1 MKLVFAGA
9 MVAGAL
15 LVGAAGPKP
24 EPKSESIWTKTP
36 TPEQISAALPD
47 AVRRGDGGAAAMRG
61 KVTAD
66 AGLSDCRPVQES
78 PVGIGF
84 AQALLALAP
93 EYRVR
98 ATGEGAPAVG
108 SEVVAQIDT
117 LRADTAPDWVR
128 KPSWR
133 DLLVVWPKEAWA
145 AGFGGKAL
153 IQCLVSVQGAL
164 YDCIVASE
172 TPPGKNFGS
181 AAIALTPQFLM
192 RPATLQG
199 KPVVSVASI
208 PINFA
213 WQGGARSIPD
223 AGSTRSMVHPVMA
236 WPEAPSYAA
245 VASAYPQKARATN
258 VGGRA
263 TVNCEFTKQGR
274 LINCHIVTEEPK
286 GLGFGDAAKV
296 LAKQFRAFPNTSTGA
311 PLTGAGVQLP
321 VVFDPAMLAGG
332 KPVIGKAQWIGL
344 PSAEDTRSAF
354 SRVESGHGTV
364 RVMLACV
371 VQQGGGVSNCSV
383 EREEPAGIGVG
394 QAALALAPRFR
405 LSTWTAE
412 GLPTVGGTI
421 NIPLRYE
428 GGIATAPAAK
438 P

>member
-1 MKLVFAGA
+1 MKLLFAGA
-9 MVAGAL
+9 VVTTGL
-15 LVGAAGPKP
+15 LLGAAGPKP
-24 EPKSESIWTKTP
+24 EPKMESIWTKTP

-47 AVRRGDGGAAAMRG
+47 TARHGDGGTAAMRC

-66 AGLSDCRPVQES
+66 ASLTDCRPAQES
-78 PVGIGF
+78 PAGMGF

-108 SEVVAQIDT
+108 SEVVAWIDT
-117 LRADTAPDWVR
+117 LRADTGADWVR
-128 KPSWR
+128 KPNSR
-133 DLLVVWPKEAWA
+133 DMLVVWPKEAWA
-145 AGFGGKAL
+145 SGIGGRAV
-153 IQCLVSVQGAL
+153 IHCLVSIQGAL

-172 TPPGKNFGS
+172 TPPGKSFGS
-181 AAIALTPQFLM
+181 AGIALTPQFLM

-199 KPVVSVASI
+199 KPVVSAITV
-208 PINFA
+208 PLVF
-213 WQGGARSIPD
+213 QGGGAGSTPD
-223 AGSTRSMVHPVMA
+223 DDSTRSMVRPVMA
-236 WPEAPSYAA
+236 WPEAPSYTA
-245 VASAYPQKARATN
+245 VAAAYPQKARAKN

-274 LINCHIVTEEPK
+274 LINCHTVTEEPK
-286 GLGFGDAAKV
+286 GFGFADAAKL

-311 PLTGAGVQLP
+311 SLSGAGVQLP
-321 VVFDPAMLAGG
+321 VVFDPAMLADG
-332 KPVIGKAQWIGL
+332 KPVIGKAQWAGL
-344 PSAEDTRSAF
+344 PSAEETSAAF
-354 SRVESGHGTV
+354 SKVESGHGTV
-364 RVMLACV
+364 RVTLACV

-383 EREEPAGIGVG
+383 AREEPAGIGVA
-394 QAALALAPRFR
+394 QAAMALAPRFR

-428 GGIATAPAAK
+428 GGTATAPSAK